1 MMVTC
6 TCDVCGV
13 RFESRQSNSHI
24 CAQDSCRRIYKR
36 QIEKKYVAR
45 MSPERR
51 ERMLRRKSAYE
62 RSRKK
67 YIAEPRACAMCGT
80 MFTPRNSLNV
90 NCSRRCTERSHHAK
104 ADARDAKLMAF
115 RATRD
120 RSCAVCGASFIARVN
135 RQRTCSKDC
144 SYRLRLNRQSSHRV
158 NARRLHR
165 VTYDRSCSHCGKSFT
180 TNFRRRVTCSDEC
193 SYARKL
199 HLMHDKRAQAALADG
214 KILNGR
220 NSTKN
225 YSYEHTCEICG
236 TAFTGAFNA
245 KFCSDPCRRVNH
257 NRTYHG
263 AEKID
268 HSEKDCVQ
276 CGRVFRPRE
285 RLQITCSRECARLR
299 NIVLKRDKAKIK
311 WEADA
316 QKRAA
321 IREERERQRALR
333 SPIKPKKA
341 FVMSPTLTCPG
352 CGDQVK
358 RDVAVCGCCSTACVE
373 AAQQKIRVKTLG
385 DSVAVGERVLVTHF
399 TTANIGGVDRVIQ
412 TSDAGIITRI
422 IDDVAEILYVGKR
435 LHHPVALIG
444 TTKSIPQ
451 IVREKMEA
459 HMSPRQKQIAFQNRN
474 PIKAL

>member
-1 MMVTC
+1 MGVCIC
-6 TCDVCGV
+6 TCSICGV
-13 RFESRQSNSHI
+13 QFQSRQSNSHV
-24 CAQDSCRRIYKR
+24 CAQQSCRRQYKR
-36 QIEKKYVAR
+36 AIEKKYVAR

-51 ERMLRRKSAYE
+51 ARMLARKSAYE
-62 RSRKK
+62 RGRKK
-67 YIAEPRACAMCGT
+67 YRPEQRACAMCGT

-120 RSCAVCGASFIARVN
+120 RSCTVCGASFIARVN

-144 SYRLRLNRQSSHRV
+144 SYQLRLNRQSDHRT
-158 NARRLHR
+158 NTRELRR
-165 VTYDRSCSHCGKSFT
+165 VAYDRSCVHCGKSFT
-180 TNFRRRVTCSDEC
+180 ALIRKQITCSLTCRRAHKRD
-193 SYARKL
+193 
-199 HLMHDKRAQAALADG
+199 LMHDKRAQAALADG
-214 KILNGR
+214 KILNGV

-225 YSYEHTCEICG
+225 YLYERTCTVCESK
-236 TAFTGAFNA
+236 FTGAFNA
-245 KFCSDPCRRVNH
+245 KFCSDACRRVNH
-257 NRTYHG
+257 NRTYG
-263 AEKID
+263 ARLVERPEKN
-268 HSEKDCVQ
+268 CVQ

-285 RLQITCSRECARLR
+285 RRQITCSRECAQLR

-311 WEADA
+311 WEAGA

-333 SPIKPKKA
+333 APTKRKNA
-341 FVMSPTLTCPG
+341 FTISPTLTCPG
-352 CGDQVK
+352 CGGQVK
-358 RDVAVCGCCSTACVE
+358 RDESVCGCCSTICVE
-373 AAQQKIRVKTLG
+373 AAQQRTRVRTMG
-385 DSVAVGERVLVTHF
+385 DSVAINERVLVIHF
-399 TTANIGGVDRVIQ
+399 AIANIGGVDRMIQ

-422 IDDVAEILYVGKR
+422 IDDVAEILYAGKQ
-435 LHHPVALIG
+435 LHHPVALIE

-474 PIKAL
+474 PIKTL